1 MIDALLLNL
10 EQRDTLDEREKTKLR
25 SLVTRDRRIAAQE
38 DIVKEG
44 DQPTTSCLLL
54 EGFAARYTIT
64 GDGQRQLTSLHV
76 PGEFIDLH
84 AFMVKTMD
92 HGIVALSPCRIAI
105 AEHSALKEL
114 TETEPHLTRL
124 LWLDSLVQSAISRQW
139 LVAMG
144 RRTRAAHL
152 AHIICELYL
161 RLQVVKRVDANSF
174 HFPLS
179 QMQMA
184 DVMGLSL
191 VHMNRVIQE
200 LRGEEFLTW
209 AKDRITI
216 IDWNRLQRFAG
227 FDPIYLSLQRQPR

>member
-1 MIDALLLNL
+1 MIEPLLLNL
-10 EQRDTLDEREKTKLR
+10 EHRDTLDEREKARLR
-25 SLVTRDRRIAAQE
+25 AILTRERRVATHE

-44 DQPTTSCLLL
+44 EQPTTSCLLL
-54 EGFAARYTIT
+54 DGFAARYTIT

-76 PGEFIDLH
+76 PGEFVDLH
-84 AFMVKTMD
+84 AFLVKTMD
-92 HGIVALSPCRIAI
+92 HGLVALSPCRIAV
-105 AEHSALKEL
+105 AEHSALREL
-114 TETEPHLTRL
+114 SETEPHLTRL
-124 LWLDSLVQSAISRQW
+124 LWLDTLIQSAISRQW

-144 RRTRAAHL
+144 RRARAAHL

-161 RLQVVKRVDANSF
+161 RLRIVNRVEDNSF

-200 LRGEEFLTW
+200 LRSEQCMTW
-209 AKDRITI
+209 SKERITVT
-216 IDWNRLQRFAG
+216 DWNRLQRFAG
-227 FDPIYLSLQRQPR
+227 FDPVYLSLQRQPR

>member
-1 MIDALLLNL
+1 
-10 EQRDTLDEREKTKLR
+10 
-25 SLVTRDRRIAAQE
+25 
-38 DIVKEG
+38 
-44 DQPTTSCLLL
+44 
-54 EGFAARYTIT
+54 
-64 GDGQRQLTSLHV
+64 
-76 PGEFIDLH
+76 
-84 AFMVKTMD
+84 
-92 HGIVALSPCRIAI
+92 
-105 AEHSALKEL
+105 
-114 TETEPHLTRL
+114 LTRL
-124 LWLDSLVQSAISRQW
+124 LWLDTLVQSAISRQW

-152 AHIICELYL
+152 AHVICELYL
-161 RLQVVKRVDANSF
+161 RLQVVKRVEGNSF

-216 IDWNRLQRFAG
+216 VDWSRLQRFAG